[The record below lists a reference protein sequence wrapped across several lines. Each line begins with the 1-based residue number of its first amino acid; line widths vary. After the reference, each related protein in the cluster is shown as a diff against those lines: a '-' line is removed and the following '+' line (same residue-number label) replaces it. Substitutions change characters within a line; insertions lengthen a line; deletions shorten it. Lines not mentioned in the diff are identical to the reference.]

1 MINNILNR
9 IINLSTDNRKKV
21 YNLVILLD
29 DNFKTPYKWSEMP
42 IFLIKIILIYI
53 DYLEEPQEDGFQRE
67 LDKI

>member
-9 IINLSTDNRKKV
+9 IINLSADNRKKV